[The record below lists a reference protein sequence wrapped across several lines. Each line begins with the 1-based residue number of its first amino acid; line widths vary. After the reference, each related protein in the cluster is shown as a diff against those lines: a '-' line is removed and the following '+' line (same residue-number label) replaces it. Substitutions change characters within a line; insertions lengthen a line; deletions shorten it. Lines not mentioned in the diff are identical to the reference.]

1 MLILISRVFNWLL
14 TRYLVKNLSFV
25 SRYVHWRVNVTLKA
39 NLKYRNVKINEMANN
54 SQLVLIIISYN
65 RSRFLFHASLTYGRI
80 DGIEAKNY
88 ILTRICK
95 RKNCR
100 LFLVKKEGL
109 CYHLWHTPW
118 NLVDL
123 IAVNSKLPTWTSFSS
138 WYPEVSFVLS
148 ILKTFFPVFEF
159 YNFFFTSEAIFNAKV
174 LSFKCQ

>member
-39 NLKYRNVKINEMANN
+39 NLKYRVTWKLMKWRIILN
-54 SQLVLIIISYN
+54 SFWLISFN

-80 DGIEAKNY
+80 DGIGAKIY

-95 RKNCR
+95 GKNCR

-118 NLVDL
+118 NLVDQN
-123 IAVNSKLPTWTSFSS
+123 AVNSKLPTWTSFSS

-148 ILKTFFPVFEF
+148 ILKAFFPVFDF
-159 YNFFFTSEAIFNAKV
+159 YNFFYKRGHF
-174 LSFKCQ
+174 

>member
-39 NLKYRNVKINEMANN
+39 NLKYRVTWKLMKWRIILN
-54 SQLVLIIISYN
+54 SFWLISFN

-80 DGIEAKNY
+80 DGIGAKIY

-123 IAVNSKLPTWTSFSS
+123 IAVNSKLPTWKSFSS
-138 WYPEVSFVLS
+138 WYPECHL
-148 ILKTFFPVFEF
+148 
-159 YNFFFTSEAIFNAKV
+159 YY
-174 LSFKCQ
+174 QY